1 MVQNAELL
9 KTSSR
14 NKRELRMLRWISSV
28 TRKSRRKLEC
38 ICEKLEVKPNEDG
51 MRGNWLR

>member
-51 MRGNWLR
+51 MRENWLR